1 MKIPVCANNCVS
13 VAITQ
18 ECLKTQKYVKQDVVI
33 QVKEEGWRAGR
44 AAPRDFPRAK
54 PEENPEE
61 QPCKPKEN
69 PIHPDSFTWI
79 YIIFKKGHFQDYS
92 EVFKY

>member
-1 MKIPVCANNCVS
+1 M
-13 VAITQ
+13 AITQ
-18 ECLKTQKYVKQDVVI
+18 ECLKTQKYVKQDWVI

-44 AAPRDFPRAK
+44 AAPSDFPRAK

-61 QPCKPKEN
+61 QPKEN
-69 PIHPDSFTWI
+69 PVHPNSFTWI
-79 YIIFKKGHFQDYS
+79 YIIFKIGHFHDYS